1 MSTRDTCTTHLDFSG
16 TGMLLHFCLKPD
28 FWKPLSCS
36 IARLIVLWKRT
47 LFSFSFRDPVI
58 SCGVCVFYFLFVF
71 RLCWAPVTQP
81 GLCEAVIVAHNLDW
95 TKMNCVVGKQ
105 HLVRWLIFLLY
116 TTGSSKKADT
126 FNYLYI
132 YRERERDGE
141 AGECVRFLFI
151 FLFIFFPLTHFRIVC
166 INHVPVK

>member
-1 MSTRDTCTTHLDFSG
+1 MCTRDTCTTHLDFSG

-36 IARLIVLWKRT
+36 IARLVVLWKRT
-47 LFSFSFRDPVI
+47 LFSSSFRDPVI
-58 SCGVCVFYFLFVF
+58 SCGVCVLYFLFVF

-126 FNYLYI
+126 FNYLY
-132 YRERERDGE
+132 REREKDGE

>member
-1 MSTRDTCTTHLDFSG
+1 MSTRDTCTTHLDL
-16 TGMLLHFCLKPD
+16 LLHFCLKPD

-58 SCGVCVFYFLFVF
+58 YCGVCVFYFLFVF

-132 YRERERDGE
+132 YRERERWWSRGVCE
-141 AGECVRFLFI
+141 ISFYIPFYFLSPYT
-151 FLFIFFPLTHFRIVC
+151 LQDSMH
-166 INHVPVK
+166 